1 MKKFITPA
9 LLCAGLIP
17 SLANAQVVVDRTKY
31 PDYSSVIRPDYSL
44 LQNGTVSKSKVARAA
59 EADPLPDHYNNAE
72 TKYFPPV
79 FNQDG
84 GSCGSASRICYMFT
98 HELNAFRDADAKLL
112 SNRYPS
118 HFVWLLTNGN
128 SGKDEFVQF
137 VGVPSAEVYGGTT
150 YSALFGNQDTNQDH
164 FGWMQG
170 YDKWYSAMWNRMLA
184 PRNFPMSVESEEG
197 REMVKRWLYNHNGDT
212 DFHSG
217 GLAGIGVASGGD
229 WQRIP
234 KTPAND
240 EAGVS
245 GQYYVE
251 SWGSQVDH
259 ALTIVGYD
267 DRIEFDLDHN
277 GVKGEKD
284 KDEVGAWIVVNS
296 WSSGWCNKGFIYCPY
311 KHAGPV
317 GKAEGGYWQPEIYK
331 VRKNYR
337 PLRTIKIEMDY
348 SRRSEI
354 RLSAG
359 ISTDLEATEPEATL
373 IFDHFKYAGDGANGN
388 TKPAPEIPMLGRWAD
403 GKLHDEP
410 MEFGYDL
417 TDLSANFDKNMPLKY
432 FFVIEPRNWAE
443 GTGKIHNAS
452 IIDYEYDKE
461 GIETPFQL
469 NGGVEIMNKG
479 KKTIISTIVYGE
491 SYFAPVNLSL
501 VKNVL
506 SWNAPL
512 RSSHKLKGFR
522 VFRDGVTLA
531 DLAPEQTS
539 YQLTEEV
546 ETATYSVAAV
556 YENEVVSSKI
566 NVNTPVRLPEVNQSV
581 LFDHT
586 GFSIP
591 NVFGSKY
598 DEVTIEYWLKPN
610 SVTNFNQQVG
620 PGWGTFLLHAN
631 NNGMMT
637 VGWDTYNRMN
647 SKAGKI
653 NKGRWV
659 HVAVVVKDNHMT
671 LYLNGSKASEFV
683 SKQYSGL
690 GGFGNLVFHNGDTD
704 ATIDEIRVW
713 NYAKERMEVMRERN
727 IEFSGNILPN
737 ELIAYFKG
745 DTFTANGKSY
755 LRECIKGNHAE
766 ILGTGFKQ
774 QNETSLD
781 LRSPKGDN
789 LSVKIVPPTETIFE
803 GLPVKF
809 SVDYSGVN
817 NILWTAAGAN
827 VENLQIVSPTFTF
840 NKAGEQNIVVS
851 GISEDGTV
859 KKDSCVVKVVEAP
872 VPDAVFTPTK
882 SRISAGERVTFIVNN
897 PMVGYSYNWSMP
909 GADVETSNSTNCA
922 TSYAEHGE
930 YNVTLTVTALN
941 GKTATSSQKISVVE
955 VAPIAAFN
963 VAPSTILKGETTFL
977 KDESRYT
984 PKAWQWLI
992 HGGSKDVIING
1003 QNTSLTM
1010 DIPGVYDITLTA
1022 KNNSGSNRYTR
1033 ERALVV
1039 CNADSKSG
1047 LNFTRDDA
1055 QVKLTK
1061 NPFEENSKR
1070 ATIEWW
1076 MKPSSLSSVCCGL
1089 GEEGILSLRATMDGS
1104 ATLFIGNNK
1113 IPTAPG
1119 YITAGEWHHYAIV
1132 LMGSQVQFYKDG
1144 ERFLSKSVSIP
1155 VLGKINEFSIS
1166 NSVAPFKGQI
1176 DEFRIW
1182 NSSFNAEKIQ
1192 KYANEPIQDIAK
1204 AVEEDKLAVYYDF
1217 NQNSGNVKDLTGNGN
1232 DGIRTNFGP
1241 DGDAWGLSKGVFC
1254 LNFGETAKSQNVT
1267 STYLKNYK
1275 KAFKKVGGKVVNPAG
1290 GSRFAAIADWTLENM
1305 QTNGGVVT
1313 SVHVDG
1319 QKDNCFTFTAGW
1331 DGFGDLTN
1339 HKAYQTITLPAG
1351 SYTFIAKYGN
1361 FEGVCGNSYLVAA
1374 TGKGLP
1380 STLELGD
1387 AIAFKK
1393 MESKSN
1399 THTSNTLHFVLAE
1412 ETEIS
1417 LGLLINLDGKN
1428 CCTIGEF
1435 QLNHSEIEMREAD
1448 GANGYDLNVDATG
1461 HSTLYLPY
1469 PTLVPEGANAYVAKE
1484 IKDNKVIL
1492 EPVAN
1497 GIVPART
1504 GVIVTA
1510 NAGTHHF
1517 EPSAVSASQS
1527 SLLQGV
1533 LEATDVDASK
1543 RYYSFDA
1550 QDKPA
1555 FYLYNGGTLEANRAY
1570 LVRESNDANEVYY
1583 VEFSQTGIDAIEGEE
1598 TPAEVYDLSGRR
1610 VLQPNKGVYI
1620 YNGKKILVK

>member
-17 SLANAQVVVDRTKY
+17 TLTHAQLVDRTKY
-31 PDYSSVIRPDYSL
+31 PDYSSEIRPDYSL
-44 LQNGTVSKSKVARAA
+44 LQNGSISKSKVARAA

-98 HELNAFRDADAKLL
+98 HELNSFRDADAKLL

-150 YSALFGNQDTNQDH
+150 YSALFGNQDTSQDH

-170 YDKWYSAMWNRMLA
+170 YDKWYSGMWNRMWA
-184 PRNFPMSVESEEG
+184 PGHFPMSVQSEEG

-251 SWGSQVDH
+251 SWGQQVDH

-296 WSSGWCNKGFIYCPY
+296 WSDGWCNKGFIYCPY

-317 GKAEGGYWQPEIYK
+317 GKGQGGYWQPEIYK

-337 PLRTIKIEMDY
+337 PLRTIKIEMEY

-359 ISTDLEATEPEATL
+359 VSSNLEATEPEATL

-388 TKPAPEIPMLGRWAD
+388 TRPAPEIPMLGRWAD

-417 TDLSANFDKNMPLKY
+417 TDLSASFDKNMPLKY
-432 FFVIEPRNWAE
+432 FFIVEPRNWAE

-452 IIDYEYDKE
+452 IIDYEFDKE
-461 GIETPFQL
+461 GVETPFQL
-469 NGGVEIMNKG
+469 NGGIEIQNKG

-491 SYFAPVNLSL
+491 SYYAPVNLSL
-501 VKNVL
+501 VGNQL

-512 RSSHKLKGFR
+512 RSSHDIKNYR
-522 VFRDGVTLA
+522 VYRDGVTLA
-531 DLAPEQTS
+531 DLAPQVLS
-539 YQLTEEV
+539 YELTETV
-546 ETATYSVAAV
+546 GTATYSVAAV
-556 YENEVVSSKI
+556 YEDGVTSAKV
-566 NVNTPVRLPEVNQSV
+566 NVNTPITLPEVNQTV
-581 LFDHT
+581 NFDHT
-586 GFSIP
+586 GFTIP
-591 NVFGSKY
+591 GVFGSKF
-598 DEVTIEYWLKPN
+598 DEATIEYWLKPN
-610 SVTNFNQQVG
+610 SVTNYNQQVG

-631 NNGMMT
+631 VNGAMT
-637 VGWDTYNRMN
+637 VGWDTSNRTN
-647 SKAGKI
+647 SSAGKI

-659 HVAVVVKDNHMT
+659 HVAVVVKKNHMT
-671 LYLNGSKASEFV
+671 LYLNGAKASEFT
-683 SKQYSGL
+683 SNQYSGI
-690 GGFGNLVFHNGDTD
+690 GGFGNLVFHNEDTD
-704 ATIDEIRVW
+704 ATIDEIHIW
-713 NYAKERMEVMRERN
+713 NYAREKMEIMRGRN
-727 IEFSGNILPN
+727 VEFSGNILPSG
-737 ELIAYFKG
+737 LIAYYKG

-755 LRECIKGNHAE
+755 LREYISGNHAE
-766 ILGTGFKQ
+766 IMGNGFKQ
-774 QNETSLD
+774 QDDTSLD
-781 LRSPKGDN
+781 LRAPKSSD
-789 LSVKIVPPTETIFE
+789 LSVKILPPMGTVFTGI
-803 GLPVKF
+803 PVEF
-809 SVDYSGVN
+809 NVEYAGVS
-817 NILWTAAGAN
+817 NILWSAPDAN
-827 VENLQIVSPTFTF
+827 IKDLQIISPTLTF
-840 NKAGEQNIVVS
+840 QNAGEQMVFVT
-851 GISEDGTV
+851 GTSAEGEV
-859 KKDSCVVKVVEAP
+859 KKDSCVIKVEETPA
-872 VPDAVFTPTK
+872 PDATFTPTK
-882 SRISAGERVTFIVNN
+882 SRISADERVTFIVNH
-897 PMVGYSYNWSMP
+897 PMVGYRYNWDMP
-909 GADVETSNSTNCA
+909 GAEIETSKRTNCA
-922 TSYAEHGE
+922 ANYTQQGE
-930 YNVTLTVTALN
+930 YTVTLTVTAPN
-941 GKTATSSQKISVVE
+941 GKTATSSQTISVVE
-955 VAPIAAFN
+955 VAPIAAFDI
-963 VAPSTILKGETTFL
+963 APAVILKGETTFL
-977 KDESRYT
+977 KDKSRYT
-984 PKAWQWLI
+984 PNQWQWLI
-992 HGGSKDVIING
+992 HGGSKDIIING
-1003 QNTSLTM
+1003 QNSSLTM
-1010 DIPGVYDITLTA
+1010 DIPGVYDVTLTA
-1022 KNNSGSNRYTR
+1022 KNSTGSNSFIR

-1055 QVKLTK
+1055 QVKLTR
-1061 NPFEENSKR
+1061 NPFDNNSRR

-1076 MKPSSLSSVCCGL
+1076 MKPASLSAVCCGM
-1089 GEEGILSLRATMDGS
+1089 GEEGTLSLRATMDGS
-1104 ATLFIGNNK
+1104 VTLFTSNNK
-1113 IPTAPG
+1113 VPTPAG

-1132 LMGSQVQFYKDG
+1132 FMGSQIQFYKDG
-1144 ERFLSKSVSIP
+1144 ERFFSKSISFPALSDI
-1155 VLGKINEFSIS
+1155 KEFSIS
-1166 NSVAPFKGQI
+1166 NSTAPFKGQI

-1182 NSSFNAEKIQ
+1182 NTAFNESKIQ
-1192 KYANEPIQDIAK
+1192 QYANAPIENIEKAIA
-1204 AVEEDKLAVYYDF
+1204 EDKLALYYDF
-1217 NQNSGNVKDLTGNGN
+1217 NQNSGNVKDLTGNN
-1232 DGIRTNFGP
+1232 NHGIRTNFGP

-1254 LNFGETAKSQNVT
+1254 LNFGGTAENQNVT
-1267 STYLKNYK
+1267 SSYLKNFR
-1275 KAFKKVGGKVVNPAG
+1275 KAFKKDGNNIVNPSA
-1290 GSRFAAIADWTLENM
+1290 GSRFAAIADWILENAK
-1305 QTNGGVVT
+1305 TEGRITT
-1313 SVHVDG
+1313 SVHVDS

-1331 DGFGDLTN
+1331 DSFSDMTN

-1351 SYTFIAKYGN
+1351 SYTFTAKYGN
-1361 FEGVCGNSYLVAA
+1361 YEGVCGNTYLVAA

-1380 STLELGD
+1380 NTIDLGSSL
-1387 AIAFKK
+1387 AFQK
-1393 MESKSN
+1393 MEPKSN
-1399 THTSNTLHFVLAE
+1399 THMSNSLHFVLAE

-1417 LGLLINLDGKN
+1417 LGLLINLNGKN
-1428 CCTIGEF
+1428 CCTISEF
-1435 QLNHSEIEMREAD
+1435 QLNQSPIEMYEAD
-1448 GANGYDLNVDATG
+1448 GANGYDLTIDGTG
-1461 HSTLYLPY
+1461 HSTLFLPY
-1469 PTLVPEGANAYVAKE
+1469 PTLVPEGTNAYVAKE
-1484 IKDNKVIL
+1484 IKESTIVL

-1504 GVIVTA
+1504 GVVVTA
-1510 NAGTHHF
+1510 DAGTYHF
-1517 EPSAVSASQS
+1517 DPSAVAGSQS

-1533 LEATDVDASK
+1533 LENTEVDATK

-1555 FYLYNGGTLEANRAY
+1555 FYLFNGSTLEANRAY
-1570 LVRESNDANEVYY
+1570 LVRESNDSNEVYY
-1583 VEFSQTGIDAIEGEE
+1583 VEFNQTGIDAIEGEE